1 MMGQPQAL
9 CEEDEIINRLRESR
23 SDGEMFFDVEFG
35 GVATALYENES
46 EVPEYDQDLS
56 EPVVWLRPQELAH
69 SPEYFVDGALSGS
82 VVEGRLGDG
91 WLLGAMAAISGHP
104 ELLVEN
110 LFGSDPDDFKKWGVY
125 TCRFYKNGSW
135 VEVTTDTRA
144 PATSGFG
151 DGGAHGSPEPIYG
164 RCLDPREQWVSLLEK
179 AYAKLHGSYEAL
191 SGGSVTEALVDLTG
205 GSGEEVKL
213 EEKDHARL
221 WDLVKAHAEKKHVL
235 CGTVDVG
242 EGLEAVRSTE
252 LRETPL
258 GLLPAHAYGVLACV
272 EVADQRFLHMRNPW
286 GKGEGNGDWRGP
298 WSNASTQWD
307 DFPEVLTEMMNDESL
322 AWDRNANDGT
332 FFMAFEDFCA
342 RFDTLHVCKLF
353 VDDRYKQYKVV
364 GKWSGK
370 TAGGPDAKF
379 EAKQKADLAAAA
391 DGAPAPP
398 PPAGGAASGPDRRA
412 SRDRAGPGDELNDAS
427 LKLANALRDHH
438 GKFVR
443 TDGDPYWFNNPQF
456 RVTTQAP
463 VEVHVSLTQCK
474 NPTAP
479 AATKGHFKMAFE
491 VLRTKRNAEHPRIW
505 SLDGAELVAHAPGL
519 PAAATR
525 EVSLSGLL
533 LEPGWNYSVVAHAT
547 LRGREAPFVLRI
559 FSPGELKVAPAPET
573 HSQYVPGAWQ
583 ADLEHDTAGGPP
595 LLSGPKHG
603 VLKVAP
609 KWCHN
614 PQYHL
619 KLVDGDPGRDP
630 DAPEPAN
637 AGTVD
642 IKLVLR
648 RTDAAPQAAEPR
660 KKGLPRKSSAGNIDA
675 AGSSRALGGGGD
687 DAAVTTVGL
696 VVCKAPAPEEELGR
710 RVHKETKTNALGEP
724 KPTKESTLR
733 KKRPKPG
740 VAEARQLLE
749 GLGGASWGAGIGG
762 LGGGFE
768 GEPEKAMPPRKML
781 LEANEWHQTSNFR
794 GATVATLLLPG
805 IVKSRMPNGMVVVPC
820 LSDVDTQ
827 GSFVLEVHSDA
838 PVSVEAVSESKSK
851 TVVGEWVDS
860 NSGGSHLQ
868 PSWKTNPKYKLTFA
882 NATARAKV
890 NITLTRPEADW
901 KMRDMVGS
909 MMGFYLSRGAA
920 PSTPNPGNQSPSSD
934 GAAIFHEGKPWN
946 ESPFVPMHSVSTPPG
961 FALEATD
968 GSYVIMP
975 ATYAPNKKGRFFLS
989 VTSDVDF
996 VLTGAGGTT
1005 SVTH

>member
-135 VEVTTDTRA
+135 VE
-144 PATSGFG
+144 
-151 DGGAHGSPEPIYG
+151 
-164 RCLDPREQWVSLLEK
+164 WVSLLEK

-353 VDDRYKQYKVV
+353 VDDKYKQYKVV

-391 DGAPAPP
+391 D
-398 PPAGGAASGPDRRA
+398 
-412 SRDRAGPGDELNDAS
+412 AGPGDELNDAS

-519 PAAATR
+519 PAAAR
-525 EVSLSGLL
+525 E
-533 LEPGWNYSVVAHAT
+533 
-547 LRGREAPFVLRI
+547 
-559 FSPGELKVAPAPET
+559 
-573 HSQYVPGAWQ
+573 
-583 ADLEHDTAGGPP
+583 
-595 LLSGPKHG
+595 
-603 VLKVAP
+603 
-609 KWCHN
+609 
-614 PQYHL
+614 
-619 KLVDGDPGRDP
+619 
-630 DAPEPAN
+630 
-637 AGTVD
+637 
-642 IKLVLR
+642 
-648 RTDAAPQAAEPR
+648 
-660 KKGLPRKSSAGNIDA
+660 
-675 AGSSRALGGGGD
+675 
-687 DAAVTTVGL
+687 
-696 VVCKAPAPEEELGR
+696 APAPEEELGR

-805 IVKSRMPNGMVVVPC
+805 IVKSRMPNGMV
-820 LSDVDTQ
+820 
-827 GSFVLEVHSDA
+827 
-838 PVSVEAVSESKSK
+838 AVSESKSK

-1005 SVTH
+1005 SVRTGEGRGA